1 MQFFPKNHNF
11 FELFEQQVIQLT
23 TALDLLHDLENGRD
37 RREVARAM
45 KEVEHAADHVT
56 HEIFNRLNQ
65 TFITPIEREDIILLA
80 TATDDIIDTIDR
92 TTNRIAL
99 YKIDPTTRTL
109 GQYLHLIDKA
119 VKEVSSA
126 LHELKKAGKGYPAI
140 VKHCEIINF
149 IENQVDEHNH
159 QVLADL
165 FDNERDP
172 IALIKLKEIYEHLED
187 VADRCEDVANAL
199 ETIVIKN
206 Q

>member
-1 MQFFPKNHNF
+1 MQFFPKNYNF
-11 FELFEQQVIQLT
+11 FELFDQQVEQLT
-23 TALDLLHDLENGRD
+23 AAIKILHDLENGHD
-37 RREVARAM
+37 RRGVARAM
-45 KEVEHAADHVT
+45 KDVEHAADRVT
-56 HEIFNRLNQ
+56 HEIFHRLNQ

-80 TATDDIIDTIDR
+80 TAIDDIIDTMDR
-92 TTNRIAL
+92 TTNRINL
-99 YKIDPTTRTL
+99 YGVDPTTRPL
-109 GQYLHLIDKA
+109 VQYLHLIDKA

-126 LHELKKAGKGYPAI
+126 LHELKKAGKGYQAI
-140 VKHCEIINF
+140 LKHCEIINF

-165 FDNERDP
+165 FTDERDP
-172 IALIKLKEIYEHLED
+172 IQLIKLKEIYENLED

>member
-1 MQFFPKNHNF
+1 MQFFPKNYDF
-11 FELFEQQVIQLT
+11 FELFSQQVVQLG
-23 TALDLLHDLENGRD
+23 AAVDLLHDLENGRD

-45 KEVEHAADHVT
+45 KDVEHAADRVT

-109 GQYLHLIDKA
+109 TQYLHLIDKA
-119 VKEVSSA
+119 VKEVSQA
-126 LHELKKAGKGYPAI
+126 LHELKKANKGYSNI
-140 VKHCEIINF
+140 LKHCEIINF

-165 FDNERDP
+165 FENEKNP
-172 IALIKLKEIYEHLED
+172 IELIKLKEIYEQLED

-199 ETIVIKN
+199 EAIVIKN